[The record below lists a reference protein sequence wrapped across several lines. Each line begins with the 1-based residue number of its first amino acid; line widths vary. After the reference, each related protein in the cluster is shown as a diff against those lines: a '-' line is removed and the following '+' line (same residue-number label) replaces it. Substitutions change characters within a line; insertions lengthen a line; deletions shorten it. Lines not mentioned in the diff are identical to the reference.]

1 MYKVAAITDADTADG
16 FNLTP
21 VVTYVCNEPQ
31 EAVLKLKELLNDD
44 TIGIII
50 INEEY
55 FQHIDERTR
64 KKIDR
69 IYRPIVV
76 PVPAKKTISSPE
88 ARRDYLAS
96 LIRLAVGFDIKLGE
110 RE

>member
-1 MYKVAAITDADTADG
+1 MYKVAAITDPDTADG

-21 VVTYVCNEPQ
+21 VVTHVCETPQ
-31 EAVLKLKELLNDD
+31 EAVQKLRELLNDD

-50 INEEY
+50 INEDF
-55 FQHIDERTR
+55 FQQVDERTR

-76 PVPAKKTISSPE
+76 PVPAKKTVSRAE

>member
-1 MYKVAAITDADTADG
+1 MYKVAAITDPDTADG

-21 VVTYVCNEPQ
+21 VETYAFESPQ
-31 EAVLKLKELLNDD
+31 EAVEKLNALLNDD

-50 INEEY
+50 INEDF
-55 FQHIDERTR
+55 FQHVDERTR

-76 PVPAKKTISSPE
+76 PVPAKKTISASE

>member
-1 MYKVAAITDADTADG
+1 MYKVAAITDSDTADG

-21 VVTYVCNEPQ
+21 VETYPIDDTQ
-31 EAVLKLKELLNDD
+31 EAVKKLRELLNDD

-50 INEEY
+50 INEDY
-55 FQHIDERTR
+55 FSQVDERTR

-76 PVPAKKTISSPE
+76 PVPAKKKLGSAE

>member
-1 MYKVAAITDADTADG
+1 MYKVAAITDPDTADG

-21 VVTYVCNEPQ
+21 VITYAVEEPQ
-31 EAVLKLKELLNDD
+31 EAVQKLRELLNDD

-50 INEEY
+50 INEEF
-55 FQHIDERTR
+55 FQQIDERTR
-64 KKIDR
+64 KKIDS

-76 PVPAKKTISSPE
+76 PVPAKKTISSTE

>member
-1 MYKVAAITDADTADG
+1 
-16 FNLTP
+16 
-21 VVTYVCNEPQ
+21 
-31 EAVLKLKELLNDD
+31 LLDDD

-50 INEEY
+50 INED
-55 FQHIDERTR
+55 FFRHVDERTR

-76 PVPAKKTISSPE
+76 PVPSKKTLSSSE

-96 LIRLAVGFDIKLGE
+96 LIRLAIGFDIKLGE

>member
-21 VVTYVCNEPQ
+21 VETYVCDTPE
-31 EAVLKLKELLNDD
+31 EAVKKLRDMLNDD

-50 INEEY
+50 INED
-55 FQHIDERTR
+55 FFNAVDERTR

-76 PVPAKKTISSPE
+76 PVPAKKKLGAAE
-88 ARRDYLAS
+88 GRRDYLAS